1 MAEQVLFPSLYEED
15 FILRSLGSIVNQPET
30 ALTELVANAW
40 DAGASRV
47 EIQIPEELQQKLTI
61 QDDGIGMTEE
71 EFQNRWMKLRYNR
84 SMTQGKKVVFPNGT
98 SGNRTAF
105 GRNGVGRH
113 GMFCFGENYTITT
126 SKDGKSH
133 RYTIKPNIQAQPFA
147 VTERSSANS
156 ESHGTTLEVIVSKN
170 LPKADKITE
179 ILSAR
184 FLLDPSFKII
194 VNGASLDLVDL
205 AGGQEPRKIVIPKY
219 NVNMELYFIDTTQS
233 GRKSIF
239 QGIAFWQSGRLV
251 GEPSWNLGSINVLDG
266 RTSLA
271 KRYTVVIKSED
282 LADSI
287 KEDWS
292 GFVKNEKMQCVYEH
306 IEKELNACFEE
317 IASTTYSSY
326 KENLSPEIKQAI
338 ERLNPLAK
346 KEFEETLSTVVL
358 LNPRARQESIDIA
371 AQAIINL
378 ERTRNGQELLEK
390 LSKLSDDD
398 VAELNNLLSKWS
410 ITDAAAVL
418 NEIDRR
424 LSVIEAIRKL
434 SSDPTTDELHV
445 LHPLIT
451 ESRWLFGPEY
461 ESSEYTFNRQ
471 LGTIIKQ
478 TFGNEVLNSATN
490 PKKRPD
496 LLCLPNDSSLSV
508 TGIEDTDKDSKLIY
522 LRKILI
528 IELKKG
534 GFRIKREERNQAQ
547 GYVEDLYS
555 NNISK
560 QCDYTAFVVGDKVD
574 TNISAQTD
582 VCDGHGR
589 IFLTTYGQLVDTA
602 ESRMFNLRNKLAHRY
617 DDVPGMELYNQSRLF

>member
-1 MAEQVLFPSLYEED
+1 MTEQVLIPSLFEED
-15 FILRSLGSIVNQPET
+15 YILRSLGSIVNQPDT

-40 DAGASRV
+40 DAGATCV
-47 EIQIPEELQQKLTI
+47 EIHIPEDYQQKLTI
-61 QDDGIGMTEE
+61 QDNGTGMTED

-84 SMTQGKKVVFPNGT
+84 SLSQGRKVVFPNGAT
-98 SGNRTAF
+98 SNRTAF

-113 GMFCFGENYTITT
+113 GLFCFGDNYTVTT

-133 RYTIKPNIQAQPFA
+133 RFTIKPNIQSQPFA
-147 VTERSSANS
+147 VTERSSAATKT
-156 ESHGTTLEVIVSKN
+156 HGTILEVIVSKN
-170 LPKADKITE
+170 LPKAEKITE
-179 ILSAR
+179 LLSAR

-194 VNGASLDLVDL
+194 VNGSSLDLVDL
-205 AGGQEPRKIVIPKY
+205 AGGQEPRKIEIPEY
-219 NVNMELYFIDTTQS
+219 SVNLELYFIDTTKS

-251 GEPSWNLGSINVLDG
+251 GEPSWNIGNINVLDG

-271 KRYTVVIKSED
+271 KRYTVVVKTED
-282 LADSI
+282 LSDSI

-292 GFVKNEKMQCVYEH
+292 GFIKNEKMQCVYEH
-306 IEKELNACFEE
+306 IEKELNTCFEE
-317 IASTTYSSY
+317 IASTTYASY
-326 KENLSPEIKQAI
+326 KESLSSEVKQAI
-338 ERLNPLAK
+338 QKLNPLAK
-346 KEFEETLSTVVL
+346 KEFEETLATVVM
-358 LNPRARQESIDIA
+358 LNPRARQESIDVA

-398 VAELNNLLSKWS
+398 VAELNDLLSKWS
-410 ITDAAAVL
+410 VTDAAAVL

-434 SSDPTTDELHV
+434 SGDPTTDELHV

-461 ESSEYTFNRQ
+461 ESSEYVFNRQ
-471 LGTIIKQ
+471 LGTIVKQ
-478 TFGNEVLNSATN
+478 VFGNEILSSATN

-496 LLCLPNDSSLSV
+496 LLCLPNSSLSI
-508 TGIEDTDKDSKLIY
+508 TGIEDADSESGLTC

-534 GFRIKREERNQAQ
+534 GFKIKREERNQAQ

-555 NNISK
+555 NNIGK
-560 QCDYTAFVVGDKVD
+560 QCDYTAFVVGDIVD
-574 TNISAQTD
+574 SNISPQTD
-582 VCDGHGR
+582 VCEGHGR
-589 IFLTTYGQLVDTA
+589 IFMTTYSQLVDTA
-602 ESRMFNLRNKLAHRY
+602 EKRMFSLRTKLANKY
-617 DDVPGMELYNQSRLF
+617 DDIPGMELYNQYML